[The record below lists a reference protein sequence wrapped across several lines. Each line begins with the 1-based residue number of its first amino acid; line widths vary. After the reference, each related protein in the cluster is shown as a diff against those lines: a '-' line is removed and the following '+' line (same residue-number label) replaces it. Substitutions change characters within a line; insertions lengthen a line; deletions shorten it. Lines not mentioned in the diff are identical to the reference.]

1 MAVIQFRSGA
11 YADYDPAKMQAAEPA
26 VVLSGDPDTED
37 GKSVRVAFGSGADKR
52 LLTED
57 DAFQVDDEL
66 SSLSENPVQNK
77 VINTALGSKAPLASP
92 AFTGTPTAPNAAA
105 GTSNQQIANT
115 KFVNDAISGLPQ
127 AVQNI
132 WTGKCITNRSTQ
144 VKIVILDD
152 PESFSLTDGVII
164 GIVFVSGNDVA
175 SPKLNVNGTGEKTV
189 GFGVAGTLYT
199 PSALPYYR
207 WGQSIVFFRYSGNR
221 WMIASADM
229 CHIKYLE
236 DNKAN
241 LASPQ
246 FTGTP
251 TVPTAAT
258 GTNTTQIAS
267 TAFVQT
273 EISASAKSLTA
284 TDQGSGVVSLSLT

>member
-1 MAVIQFRSGA
+1 MAIQMRRGNLVN
-11 YADYDPAKMQAAEPA
+11 YDEDKMLPGEFA
-26 VVLSGDPDTED
+26 VATDEEELYI
-37 GKSVRVAFGSGADKR
+37 AFGTGNSKKV
-52 LLTED
+52 LTED
-57 DAFQVDDEL
+57 D
-66 SSLSENPVQNK
+66 
-77 VINTALGSKAPLASP
+77 
-92 AFTGTPTAPNAAA
+92 
-105 GTSNQQIANT
+105 
-115 KFVNDAISGLPQ
+115 LPSQ
-127 AVQNI
+127 TVQNI

-144 VKIVILDD
+144 VKIVTLDD
-152 PESFSLTDGVII
+152 PDGFSLTDGVII

-189 GFGVAGTLYT
+189 GFSVAGTLYT

-221 WMIASADM
+221 WMITSADM

-273 EISASAKSLTA
+273 AISASAKSLTV
-284 TDQGSGVVSLSLT
+284 TDQGDGVVQLSLT